1 MKLLEKM
8 IYVEFL
14 MIIMAMWVVP
24 MSYGHGAMI
33 GNAVEAPDVA
43 EAPGINDPSK
53 ALDPNWYDARAT
65 FYGDIH
71 GGDTQQGACGYGNLF
86 RQGYGLAT
94 AALSTALFNDGY
106 TCGACYEI
114 MCTRDPQWCL
124 PGSVKITA
132 TNFCPANYSKTT
144 DLWCNP
150 PQKHFDLSLAMFL
163 KIAKYKAGVVPVRY
177 RRIPCSKTG
186 GVKFETKGNPYF
198 LMVLIYNVGGAG
210 DIKYVQVKGNKTGW
224 ITMKKN
230 WGQNWTTITVL
241 TGQGLSFRVTTSDGI
256 TKDFWNVMPKNWGF
270 GQTFD
275 GRINF

>member
-1 MKLLEKM
+1 MKLSEKL

-24 MSYGHGAMI
+24 IAMSYGHVAE
-33 GNAVEAPDVA
+33 VPETA
-43 EAPGINDPSK
+43 EAPEISGSARGRSFDT
-53 ALDPNWYDARAT
+53 NWYDARAT

-106 TCGACYEI
+106 TCGACFEI
-114 MCTRDPQWCL
+114 MCTNDPQWCL
-124 PGSVKITA
+124 PGSIKITA
-132 TNFCPANYSKTT
+132 TNFCPPNYTKTT
-144 DLWCNP
+144 DIWCNP

-177 RRIPCSKTG
+177 RRVLCRKTG
-186 GVKFETKGNPYF
+186 GVKFETQGNQYF
-198 LMVLIYNVGGAG
+198 LMILPYNVGGAG
-210 DIKYVQVKGNKTGW
+210 DIKYMQVKGNKTGW
-224 ITMKKN
+224 ITMRKN
-230 WGQNWTTITVL
+230 WGQHWTTGVVL
-241 TGQGLSFRVTTSDGI
+241 TGQALSFRVTTSDGI
-256 TKDFWNVMPKNWGF
+256 TKDFWNVVPKNWGF